1 MRRSVA
7 KVTGTEGGNKSAERL
22 RKGMFDRAAEAVPLK
37 QNDAKKMHGNFS
49 LWVFVKYVRS
59 GRDSRGRFRCI
70 APQFSST
77 EREMR
82 TEETSF
88 FA

>member
-37 QNDAKKMHGNFS
+37 QERREENARELFALLRHP
-49 LWVFVKYVRS
+49 WVFVKYVRS
-59 GRDSRGRFRCI
+59 GRDSRGRF
-70 APQFSST
+70 
-77 EREMR
+77 
-82 TEETSF
+82 
-88 FA
+88 